1 MGASQS
7 RTEEP
12 DEKVFY
18 NEVPIQISGE
28 LVSKLADKS
37 ESSDVPPARQS
48 LLDSAV
54 RARIDA
60 DVARLKEEEETVQRE
75 IEAAL
80 ERENL
85 DRERSMAG
93 ASDEPGAGDVKSSA
107 VLMEDLE
114 EIRQKVE
121 RYNNRRELAEHPE
134 LKAKSEAVVECYTSH
149 PRTTLDC
156 WREVEEF
163 HSAVADVEHKYVA
176 SLR

>member
-1 MGASQS
+1 M
-7 RTEEP
+7 
-12 DEKVFY
+12 
-18 NEVPIQISGE
+18 
-28 LVSKLADKS
+28 
-37 ESSDVPPARQS
+37 
-48 LLDSAV
+48 

-60 DVARLKEEEETVQRE
+60 DVARLKEQESDVVRE

-93 ASDEPGAGDVKSSA
+93 AADEPGAGDVKSSA

-134 LKAKSEAVVECYTSH
+134 LKAKSDAVVECYQCVYLLYIYRAYAEIICRSH
-149 PRTTLDC
+149 PKTTLDC

-163 HSAVADVEHKYVA
+163 HSAVADVEHV
-176 SLR
+176 SLPTYCRMSVN